1 NQFIQHTAQDKP
13 VSDTTEQQTTTII
26 QSSAITD
33 SPILQ
38 EVLAHLDQVHLLDAA
53 QSVQYEAPTDIQ
65 LVTGSRSAVPSA
77 RITEESAQETPVNIN
92 QLRQSMAKGFSAADG
107 IQQQVSSVM
116 RLSTAT
122 DLPIL
127 DETSI
132 HLDQIHRP
140 DIPQTVQY
148 KAPVDIEPSA
158 GSIRTTTSALSIEEP
173 ARDVSCNVTQLH
185 QATARDL
192 SDTGRQRASVISIL
206 SQAVGLPVLDEA
218 PFNINQIQRTEAP
231 QSFEYKAPADI
242 KQVSAT
248 LYSTPSVLASDIE
261 HDQTMLS
268 SAEGCQQQQGY
279 KKYRPS

>member
-38 EVLAHLDQVHLLDAA
+38 EVLTHLDQVHLLDAA

-65 LVTGSRSAVPSA
+65 LVTGSRPAASSA

-92 QLRQSMAKGFSAADG
+92 QLRQSMAKDFSAADG

-116 RLSTAT
+116 RLSTTT

-158 GSIRTTTSALSIEEP
+158 GS
-173 ARDVSCNVTQLH
+173 
-185 QATARDL
+185 
-192 SDTGRQRASVISIL
+192 
-206 SQAVGLPVLDEA
+206 
-218 PFNINQIQRTEAP
+218 
-231 QSFEYKAPADI
+231 
-242 KQVSAT
+242 
-248 LYSTPSVLASDIE
+248 
-261 HDQTMLS
+261 
-268 SAEGCQQQQGY
+268 
-279 KKYRPS
+279 